1 MMSASVNHLTKAFS
15 REETAKKM
23 SNQAIQRHVCL
34 LHFKNIF
41 CLVKAVQKEIQSAI
55 VVSSNR
61 VYSQKNLVLRLCS
74 CCLHNEIRYI
84 KLVVLGISVVSESRN
99 QTAQGIFKEIKL
111 SGEMDSQLTYCG
123 SLCVFLMEKG

>member
-1 MMSASVNHLTKAFS
+1 MMSANVNHLTEAFS

-55 VVSSNR
+55 VVSKR
-61 VYSQKNLVLRLCS
+61 
-74 CCLHNEIRYI
+74 
-84 KLVVLGISVVSESRN
+84 
-99 QTAQGIFKEIKL
+99 
-111 SGEMDSQLTYCG
+111 
-123 SLCVFLMEKG
+123 VFLKKSCNETMFLLPS